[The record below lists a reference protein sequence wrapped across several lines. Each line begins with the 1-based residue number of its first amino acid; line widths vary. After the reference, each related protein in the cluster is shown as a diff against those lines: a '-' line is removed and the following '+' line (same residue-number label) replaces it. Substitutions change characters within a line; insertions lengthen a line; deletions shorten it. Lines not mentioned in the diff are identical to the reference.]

1 MNCLEEL
8 TNEEKAKIEQNKSE
22 DNNYKKQLNKYFN
35 NKMPLHEVIN
45 VCSTPNILKIFKST
59 AKKIVLSQS
68 DLNNAVSD
76 IKLSKKHTEG
86 HKIDKNELYKL
97 SKALREPIMV
107 LKGNERNINSVVI
120 LTDLINKN
128 GENVFVP
135 IALDRQKGK
144 ISNISTMYG
153 KKNLSKYLSVNTSN
167 ILAINIKKADMLAD
181 IGVQFPKSIYDT
193 VNCFDNSIAYTTKN
207 VNYPKEKN
215 TRSDEKMENTINIY
229 PEVKEIIDKISHN
242 SGSSFTPQQ
251 EEYINQYHSI
261 EQNNVKTEQIADYIM
276 DNGKIPENT
285 DFAIHKGNPVL
296 LQTLLDYNYIADGD
310 EKRNNINDIVN
321 NAFAQNPSIYV
332 LFSDLYPKEANRAMV
347 SEAIS
352 NAGERAKNFISQVVS
367 SMTIPKTP
375 VEMETNPKFNSIF
388 NEENFKKINKA
399 VDELNGETRAADR
412 EQTDEISVEKE
423 QAQANETTNTIIAQ
437 RYTDISQV
445 NTNIANE
452 LETGNLS
459 VNVSQEQDNEP
470 TETEEQD
477 IMLTLHKAADEK
489 DDSAMNILGVC
500 YMTGMNVAI
509 DEVKAIDYLSQA
521 AELENV
527 QAMRNLAIVLENS
540 SEPDIKRAVELYT
553 KAADK
558 GDSYALNNLGVC
570 YLTGDGTK
578 KDVHKAVYYFEK
590 AVKAGDDFAMI
601 NLADCYSIGNGIRKN
616 DKKAFDLYKQAADK
630 GNIAGIKAVADSL
643 YKGIGVK
650 QDFSEAMKFYK
661 MAADRGD
668 ESSKAM
674 YDTIQSKISGQKH
687 DIKSE
692 TAIAAAKESTKADK
706 NNAEKARQ
714 HKNKDAR

>member
-1 MNCLEEL
+1 MEKL
-8 TNEEKAKIEQNKSE
+8 TNEEKAKIELNDRESKIYKAQYKELIKNKSAKSDILHLGE
-22 DNNYKKQLNKYFN
+22 TPLVYQILNAPKLPLKINRTTIYNSRNPTDKPVGNHSTGHNISDSVLKELPKYIRE
-35 NKMPLHEVIN
+35 PLLILKGR
-45 VCSTPNILKIFKST
+45 TPNSLIALLD
-59 AKKIVLSQS
+59 AK
-68 DLNNAVSD
+68 
-76 IKLSKKHTEG
+76 
-86 HKIDKNELYKL
+86 
-97 SKALREPIMV
+97 
-107 LKGNERNINSVVI
+107 
-120 LTDLINKN
+120 NKN
-128 GENVFVP
+128 GKYIVAPIHLNRKEGFLTVNRVATVSEKEN
-135 IALDRQKGK
+135 IA
-144 ISNISTMYG
+144 N
-153 KKNLSKYLSVNTSN
+153 YLVNHFSD
-167 ILAINIKKADMLAD
+167 ILAINKEKAKQMLHS
-181 IGVQFPKSIYDT
+181 IRVQFPKENTFVS
-193 VNCFDNSIAYTTKN
+193 FDSSIAYTTKN
-207 VNYPKEKN
+207 VNYPKEKI

-242 SGSSFTPQQ
+242 SGNSFTPQQ

-261 EQNNVKTEQIADYIM
+261 EQNTVKTEQIADYIM

-388 NEENFKKINKA
+388 NEEKFKKINKA
-399 VDELNGETRAADR
+399 VDELNGETGAADR

-423 QAQANETTNTIIAQ
+423 QAQANETTDTIIAQ

-470 TETEEQD
+470 TEAEEQD

-570 YLTGDGTK
+570 YLTGDGTQK
-578 KDVHKAVYYFEK
+578 NAHKAVYYFEK

-630 GNIAGIKAVADSL
+630 GNIAGIKAVADIL

-692 TAIAAAKESTKADK
+692 TAIAAAKESTKSDK

-714 HKNKDAR
+714 HKNRDTR